1 MQKTCD
7 TRAGALAWAACA
19 VLASVFGLAACDQPG
34 ERASS
39 GAGDAAQTGA
49 GASQTQSVNDTAI
62 TAAVKAGLLT
72 EPSLKVLQISVDT
85 DKGVVRLS
93 GTVDTALSVQ
103 KAAQVAGAVKG
114 VKAVD
119 NRLVV
124 NAKG

>member
-1 MQKTCD
+1 MQRTFNLRA
-7 TRAGALAWAACA
+7 RAGAACA
-19 VLASVFGLAACDQPG
+19 VLASVLGLAGCDQPG

-39 GAGDAAQTGA
+39 SGAGSAAQSGA
-49 GASQTQSVNDTAI
+49 GASPTQSVNDTAI

-103 KAAQVAGAVKG
+103 KAAQVAGGVKG

-124 NAKG
+124 NSKG